1 MSRTVTA
8 TKERAM
14 RLPAILLDALSA
26 VFVAAPVAP
35 AGAQAP
41 TNPPETACI
50 MPEARS
56 LLPEGEFDQLVTR
69 VTNLGL
75 GPTRTLYV
83 GTSWLPSDGR
93 LFAVSCAGKAMEE
106 EMIGYIRR
114 IEAGPTLPRFG
125 RTLLVVATT
134 YQQPNSQ
141 EDTFKLVAF
150 RQGKFLTLLEHNAL
164 NRITAPAK
172 DAMEEAWSWTFS
184 PDGTRIEFGGTRT
197 IPAQGNRPARREA
210 LPKDAYCW
218 GQTEFAK
225 CD

>member
-1 MSRTVTA
+1 
-8 TKERAM
+8 M
-14 RLPAILLDALSA
+14 RLPSRLLAALA
-26 VFVAAPVAP
+26 AALAAAAPPP
-35 AGAQAP
+35 ARAQAP
-41 TNPPETACI
+41 TTPPETACI

-56 LLPEGEFDQLVTR
+56 LLPEGQFDQLVTR

-75 GPTRTLYV
+75 GPARTLYV
-83 GTSWLPSDGR
+83 GTSWLPMAGR
-93 LFAVSCAGKAMEE
+93 LFAVSCDGRALEE
-106 EMIGYIRR
+106 EEIGYIRR
-114 IEAGPTLPRFG
+114 MEAGPTLPRFG

-134 YQQPNSQ
+134 DGQPNSR
-141 EDTFKLVAF
+141 EDTIKLVAF

-164 NRITAPAK
+164 ARITAPAK
-172 DAMEEAWSWTFS
+172 DAMEEAWTWSFS

-218 GQTEFAK
+218 GAQNAFAK